1 MNNEIIDEKIYFN
14 LENNDLK
21 INYVNLQKM
30 TFIYNALEN
39 GWEIK
44 KKNNKYSFSKKH
56 EGKKEYINEQKNCQ
70 NEDDL
75 NLYKNIEE
83 RIKDLKEEQRIWN
96 DDNKEWI
103 KLVEKMLTDV
113 KEIKEMF
120 EERSQWC
127 DLRSVMV

>member
-56 EGKKEYINEQKNCQ
+56 EGKKEYINDNYLKRFIEQNLDITKH
-70 NEDDL
+70 DL
-75 NLYKNIEE
+75 F
-83 RIKDLKEEQRIWN
+83 
-96 DDNKEWI
+96 
-103 KLVEKMLTDV
+103 VENNN
-113 KEIKEMF
+113 
-120 EERSQWC
+120 
-127 DLRSVMV
+127 